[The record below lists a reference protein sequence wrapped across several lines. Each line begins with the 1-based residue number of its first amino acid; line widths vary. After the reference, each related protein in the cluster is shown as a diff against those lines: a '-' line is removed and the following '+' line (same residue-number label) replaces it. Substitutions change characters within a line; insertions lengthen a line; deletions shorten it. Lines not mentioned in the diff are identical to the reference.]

1 MLCSRDACRS
11 FVVSVLASQ
20 IGEEAAHIACEIAME
35 QIASRD
41 PSSTSSPSPVLNRYE
56 VARQA
61 LKLVLNVIEL
71 DSDELTA
78 RLFAFV

>member
-1 MLCSRDACRS
+1 MDQLVSREPGLNSGLNSDS
-11 FVVSVLASQ
+11 NSDTNSL
-20 IGEEAAHIACEIAME
+20 
-35 QIASRD
+35 
-41 PSSTSSPSPVLNRYE
+41 LNRYE